1 LSGKL
6 DNAEEEWHESQ
17 PSSIPPPLELGDLHI
32 RAPWH
37 QSSSG

>member
-6 DNAEEEWHESQ
+6 DNAEEDWHETQ
-17 PSSIPPPLELGDLHI
+17 PPSVPPPLELDDLHI